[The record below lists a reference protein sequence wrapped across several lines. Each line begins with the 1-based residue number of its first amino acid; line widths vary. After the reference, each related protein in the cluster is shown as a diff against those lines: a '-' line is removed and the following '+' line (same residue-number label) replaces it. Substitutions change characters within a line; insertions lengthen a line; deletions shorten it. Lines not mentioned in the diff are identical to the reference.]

1 MALVFLGVHTLR
13 GRAVHPFLL
22 SVLAVLNH
30 LVLSAQPAYLTY
42 VDRIVGLHYKLF
54 ATKRNAM
61 HEDGPGKHT

>member
-42 VDRIVGLHYKLF
+42 VARIVGLHYKLF
-54 ATKRNAM
+54 ARMRNAM

>member
-1 MALVFLGVHTLR
+1 MALVFLGVRTLR

-42 VDRIVGLHYKLF
+42 VARIVGLHYKLF
-54 ATKRNAM
+54 ARMRNAM
-61 HEDGPGKHT
+61 YEDGPGKHT